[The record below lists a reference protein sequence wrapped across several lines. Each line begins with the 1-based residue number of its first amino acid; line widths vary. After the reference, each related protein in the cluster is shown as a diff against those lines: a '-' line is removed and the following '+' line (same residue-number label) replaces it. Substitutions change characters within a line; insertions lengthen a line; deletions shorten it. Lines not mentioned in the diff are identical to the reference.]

1 MPNQSSGGTSDEDLF
16 LPLPKTNIPPS
27 SRQRSVMDPYRGEKA
42 SSGNSRKQPSK
53 SMTPN
58 LSKLQWALLGPISL
72 TLLTAS
78 YLLTYSNTI
87 RSTYS
92 ELLDS
97 SPVVILPQGRISGT
111 TLDDDYPKPI
121 EGFLGVPY
129 ALPPTGDRRFR
140 HLSPLPPSS
149 ETTKA
154 KAFGNICPGKAFR
167 FGGKKPLPMGEDCLT
182 ANIFRP
188 QGVKEG
194 AKLPVA
200 LHLHGGAFNRG
211 HGFMQDTGS
220 MLAWSAKPFVG
231 ISFNYRSVN

>member
-1 MPNQSSGGTSDEDLF
+1 M
-16 LPLPKTNIPPS
+16 
-27 SRQRSVMDPYRGEKA
+27 MDPYQGEKV
-42 SSGNSRKQPSK
+42 SSDSSKRQPSK

-87 RSTYS
+87 RSTYT

-111 TLDDDYPKPI
+111 SLDDDYPNPI

-129 ALPPTGDRRFR
+129 AFPPTGDRRFR
-140 HLSPLPPSS
+140 HLSPLPASS
-149 ETTKA
+149 ETTNA
-154 KAFGNICPGKAFR
+154 KAFGKICPGKSFR
-167 FGGKKPLPMGEDCLT
+167 FAGPKPLPMGEDCLT

-188 QGVKEG
+188 WGVKQG

-200 LHLHGGAFNRG
+200 LHFHGGAFNRG
-211 HGFMQDTGS
+211 HSFMQDTAS
-220 MLAWSAKPFVG
+220 MLAWSENPFVG
-231 ISFNYRSVN
+231 VNFNYRLVKSHAFAFFSSVFLIFDLPELEHWDFFLQM